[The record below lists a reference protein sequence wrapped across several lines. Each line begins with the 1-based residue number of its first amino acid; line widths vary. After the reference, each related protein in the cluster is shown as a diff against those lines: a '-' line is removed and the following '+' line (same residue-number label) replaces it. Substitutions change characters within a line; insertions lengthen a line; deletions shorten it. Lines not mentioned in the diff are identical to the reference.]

1 MRGGPMWTLVIEPF
15 VEFDFL
21 RRALIEAIL
30 LGCGFSIVGMILITR
45 RLALIGDTLSHAML
59 PGVVLAFLIFGTQP
73 VALFLGGWITG
84 FLLLAVSFIFLR
96 RRREEADSVLA
107 LFAVFSVS
115 VGILIAS
122 RSRTTT
128 EILALLF
135 GNILAV
141 DQFLL
146 MASAFVTALT
156 WLLFLWH
163 YRALL
168 IALIDPDFYRGL
180 KKPSVVFIGF
190 LLALFSANLTV
201 GFASL
206 GAMMT
211 VGLLIVP
218 PMVGRLWGQSLWQV
232 VTISSLYSAF
242 CSWVGILI
250 SYHGEV
256 PSGPAIVAVA
266 CAGLA
271 VLRLLRGVWR

>member
-1 MRGGPMWTLVIEPF
+1 MWSLVIEPF
-15 VEFDFL
+15 LEFDFL

-30 LGCGFSIVGMILITR
+30 LGCGFSIVGLVLITR

-59 PGVVLAFLIFGTQP
+59 PGVVVAFLLFGTHP
-73 VALFLGGWITG
+73 LALFLGGWITG
-84 FLLLAVSFIFLR
+84 FLLLAATLVFLR
-96 RRREEADSVLA
+96 HRRQEADSVLA

-128 EILALLF
+128 EILSLLF

-141 DQFLL
+141 DHFLL
-146 MASAFVTALT
+146 VTSAVVTALT
-156 WLLFLWH
+156 WILFVWH

-168 IALIDPDFYRGL
+168 IALIDPDFYRGI
-180 KKPSVVFIGF
+180 KKPSLFFVGF

-218 PMVGRLWGQSLWQV
+218 PMVGRLWGQSLWQIV
-232 VTISSLYSAF
+232 LISSIFSAV
-242 CSWVGILI
+242 CSWLGILI

-271 VLRLLRGVWR
+271 ILRLVRGLQS